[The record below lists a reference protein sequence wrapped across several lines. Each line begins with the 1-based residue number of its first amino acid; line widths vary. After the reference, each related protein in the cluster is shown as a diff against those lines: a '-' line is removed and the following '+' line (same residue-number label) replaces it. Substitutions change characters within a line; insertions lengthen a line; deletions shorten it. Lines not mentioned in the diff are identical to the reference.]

1 MTGFEHA
8 DRLASA
14 WSGLQGRWDE
24 TQGVWRDEVAER
36 FRQQYWKDWE
46 VSLPRAIRVFEELE
60 QTLSRAETE
69 TR

>member
-14 WSGLQGRWDE
+14 WTGLQARWKE
-24 TQGVWRDEVAER
+24 TQSVWRDEVAER
-36 FRQQYWKDWE
+36 FGRQYWADWE